1 MKKLKNLWKNN
12 KILMILGAILL
23 VCLIAI
29 IVVVL
34 TYFVGT
40 KKSVYGNRFD
50 NMKTKIT
57 EKEQN
62 TYIKSLEDNSSV
74 SKVRFRVNHKTLMI
88 SVTFKNDIKLDDAK
102 KIIDTSLEKLSDPVK
117 ETYDINFT
125 INIGDTVLM
134 GARNASGNGLFWN
147 NNTPVES
154 K

>member
-1 MKKLKNLWKNN
+1 MKKLKKLWNEN
-12 KILMILGAILL
+12 RVLMILGVILLACVIAIL
-23 VCLIAI
+23 C
-29 IVVVL
+29 VVL
-34 TYFVGT
+34 KYFVGSNS
-40 KKSVYGNRFD
+40 SVYGNRFD

-62 TYIKSLEDNSSV
+62 AYIKALEDNSSV

-102 KIIDTSLEKLSDPVK
+102 KIIDGSLEKLSDKVK

-125 INIGDTVLM
+125 VNVGDTTLM

>member
-62 TYIKSLEDNSSV
+62 AYIKSLEDNSSV

-102 KIIDTSLEKLSDPVK
+102 KIIDTSLEKLTDPVK
-117 ETYDINFT
+117 ETYDVNFYIENT
-125 INIGDTVLM
+125 SFKLM
-134 GARNASGNGLFWN
+134 GARNASGNGLFWS

>member
-62 TYIKSLEDNSSV
+62 AYIKSLEDNSSV

-125 INIGDTVLM
+125 INIYYNLFNDYD
-134 GARNASGNGLFWN
+134 RNNGLFWN

>member
-1 MKKLKNLWKNN
+1 
-12 KILMILGAILL
+12 
-23 VCLIAI
+23 
-29 IVVVL
+29 
-34 TYFVGT
+34 
-40 KKSVYGNRFD
+40 
-50 NMKTKIT
+50 
-57 EKEQN
+57 
-62 TYIKSLEDNSSV
+62 
-74 SKVRFRVNHKTLMI
+74 MI

>member
-1 MKKLKNLWKNN
+1 MKKLK
-12 KILMILGAILL
+12 KIWNENRVLMILGIILLACVIAIL
-23 VCLIAI
+23 C
-29 IVVVL
+29 VVL
-34 TYFVGT
+34 KYFVGSNR
-40 KKSVYGNRFD
+40 SVYGNRFD

-62 TYIKSLEDNSSV
+62 AYIKSLEDNSSV

-88 SVTFKNDIKLDDAK
+88 SVTFKSDIKLDDAK
-102 KIIDTSLEKLSDPVK
+102 KITESSLEKLSDKVK

-125 INIGDTVLM
+125 INVGETTLM

>member
-62 TYIKSLEDNSSV
+62 AYIKSLEDNSSV
-74 SKVRFRVNHKTLMI
+74 SKVRFRVFNKSI
-88 SVTFKNDIKLDDAK
+88 KVSVTFKDDIKLDDAK

-117 ETYDINFT
+117 ETYDVNFYIENT
-125 INIGDTVLM
+125 SFKLM
-134 GARNASGNGLFWN
+134 GARNASGNGLFWS